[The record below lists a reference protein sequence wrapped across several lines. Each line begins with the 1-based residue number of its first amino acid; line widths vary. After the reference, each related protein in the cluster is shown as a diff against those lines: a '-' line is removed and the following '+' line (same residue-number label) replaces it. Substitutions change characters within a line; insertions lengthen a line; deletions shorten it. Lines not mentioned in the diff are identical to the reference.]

1 MEEIMIETLR
11 FSVPLVKQVPILS
24 LHLLVNEGLLKIE
37 PA

>member
-11 FSVPLVKQVPILS
+11 LSISLVKQVPILR
-24 LHLLVNEGLLKIE
+24 LHLLVNEGLLKTE